1 MRKVGIGI
9 IGCGVIS
16 TAYLKAAQRFPSPRD
31 QGRRRHAQRGR
42 REAWRRVRRSG
53 DARRSAA
60 EARRCRDRGQPHGA
74 AGPHRRQPGRAQCRQ
89 ACAFGKAAR
98 RQRRRGA
105 QGDGPRGEQESPRR
119 LRAGHVPRRRPPDR
133 AQADRRW
140 RDRHAG
146 RRQRLLHVPGPR
158 ALAPG
163 ARLLLSARRRADA
176 RHGAVLHHRSRAAAR
191 PGRKR
196 HGLDRAAEVRAAGDQ
211 RADERHADSR
221 SRSRPMLPARW
232 NSRAAP
238 SSRSP

>member
-16 TAYLKAAQRFPSPRD
+16 TAYLKAAQRFPVIELKAVAD
-31 QGRRRHAQRGR
+31 M
-42 REAWRRVRRSG
+42 RS
-53 DARRSAA
+53 DAA
-60 EARRCRDRGQPHGA
+60 ERRGAEFGVPAMRVDQLLKRDDVEIVDQPHRA
-74 AGPHRRQPGRAQCRQ
+74 ARPHRRQPGRAQRRQ

-98 RQRRRGA
+98 HQRRRGA
-105 QGDGPRGEQESPRR
+105 QGDGPRGAEESARR

-133 AQADRRW
+133 AQADRRR

-163 ARLLLSARRRADA
+163 ARLLLFARRRADA

-191 PGRKR
+191 PGRER
-196 HGLDRAAEVRAAGDQ
+196 DGLDRAAEVRTAGDQ

-221 SRSRPMLPARW
+221 SRCRPMSPARW
-232 NSRAAP
+232 NSRAAR